1 MRPCTVCGSKDT
13 KKISVSDMH
22 YGIDGEFSYVS
33 CLTCKFI
40 EIENVNKELL
50 SNFYEQAAYYA
61 YHSNVKN
68 QTYGLILQLYKRL
81 KLTLPRRIILFFL
94 KFISSGRFW
103 WIGAMETKNVKFL
116 DVGCGSGR
124 LVWITSEMEYNS
136 CGIDISHEGVNIG
149 KSHNLDILK
158 GDFSSFN
165 FGRRKFDVIHS
176 NHSLEHMED
185 INSVMRSMK
194 EISLKETIIY
204 LRVPNSNSL
213 TARKPR
219 TWYYFGAPLHLNL
232 LSPTSIKILAKNHNF
247 EVLSIKQKWDT
258 TELLS
263 ILTRKL
269 SGRRT
274 LIQSS
279 KFLNNRFLL
288 CLMAPLVLLLNQIVP
303 GSNLEVVL
311 RQKSS

>member
-1 MRPCTVCGSKDT
+1 
-13 KKISVSDMH
+13 
-22 YGIDGEFSYVS
+22 
-33 CLTCKFI
+33 
-40 EIENVNKELL
+40 
-50 SNFYEQAAYYA
+50 
-61 YHSNVKN
+61 
-68 QTYGLILQLYKRL
+68 
-81 KLTLPRRIILFFL
+81 
-94 KFISSGRFW
+94 
-103 WIGAMETKNVKFL
+103 
-116 DVGCGSGR
+116 
-124 LVWITSEMEYNS
+124 
-136 CGIDISHEGVNIG
+136 
-149 KSHNLDILK
+149 
-158 GDFSSFN
+158 
-165 FGRRKFDVIHS
+165 
-176 NHSLEHMED
+176 
-185 INSVMRSMK
+185 
-194 EISLKETIIY
+194 